1 MKSLARSGVGCF
13 GSFWLVLI
21 CDRRLLRVKSLV
33 LPPEVAAGKESRS
46 TSGGRCCYWQEHCR
60 RAFVLQSKHEYG
72 ALRPPSPC
80 LLDTVL
86 RSHGFQAMNLAN
98 AVNLPRRP
106 KRLQAVFD
114 NTFHGLDGWS

>member
-46 TSGGRCCYWQEHCR
+46 TSGGRC
-60 RAFVLQSKHEYG
+60 AFVLQSKHEYG

-86 RSHGFQAMNLAN
+86 RSHSFQAMNLAN
-98 AVNLPRRP
+98 AIDLPRRP
-106 KRLQAVFD
+106 KRFKAVFD

>member
-33 LPPEVAAGKESRS
+33 LPPEVAAGKESRNDA
-46 TSGGRCCYWQEHCR
+46 SGVVPKLFHR

-86 RSHGFQAMNLAN
+86 RSHSFQAMNLAN

-106 KRLQAVFD
+106 KRFKAVFD